1 MGHEGVSEVCQGTS
15 RRGRRREGMSG
26 PRGATEQDHEIP
38 RRRVTAGDI

>member
-1 MGHEGVSEVCQGTS
+1 MGKESSKEDRVPAGGGGA
-15 RRGRRREGMSG
+15 GRGMSG